1 MQSLWVRTMCCN
13 HAAMF
18 PNRVRCSKSM
28 NHERDGL
35 HHTPPIGS
43 VCKYVHQLGNQVLL
57 CNVRG
62 GGCTILFYACCCS
75 FVMEMV
81 RKMR

>member
-1 MQSLWVRTMCCN
+1 MSTLVVGLSAELVGRYNVLLCCN
-13 HAAMF
+13 YAAMF

-35 HHTPPIGS
+35 HHTPPTGS
-43 VCKYVHQLGNQVLL
+43 ACKFVHQLGNQVLL

-62 GGCTILFYACCCS
+62 
-75 FVMEMV
+75 EMHNFISCLLL
-81 RKMR
+81 